1 MLRALLRW
9 ARTAHLL
16 DKETPSSS
24 FWQRHRCELI
34 AAAAVILLGAAF
46 MVHRSSGR
54 STYLV
59 QEKPQSDRRTYQYSV
74 LPNGLPLLNIQ
85 DAESHKMAMA
95 MAVRAGS
102 YDDPHELPG
111 LAHFCEHMLFLGTNK
126 YPEPSGFDNFLTK
139 YGGASNAYTASEV
152 TVYFASAGADAAP
165 EGLDRFA
172 DFFRAPLFKKEFVKK
187 EVQAINSEHEKN
199 VQSNLRRIFELLES
213 QANPDSV
220 VGRFATG
227 NMETLYSAPTRNGTS
242 PVDALKGYF
251 KQRYCPEQMRLVTF
265 GPQPL
270 AEQMKLVTKAGFGEL
285 DPGAASCAQDK
296 RRFPE
301 PQPFPRSFMGK
312 HLLVEGT
319 EATGAL
325 WLHFQLPS
333 LSREHAAQPLTYL
346 NYVIDYGGENSLK
359 RVLSDSLGLVSN
371 VQLEEQTDSTGTMF
385 MVVFSTTELGFN
397 HSQAILDVFFSYLA
411 GLSAGA
417 DMNLYKSIQDM
428 VKLQWDW
435 KQQDDAFGTTVS
447 NLAEVMTRLPHEK
460 LLSGDSLIE
469 KPDAQLM
476 SSLIQLVEPG
486 NMNIAAVAPS
496 ALGEEPLKATKKP
509 IRTLQ
514 YYGAKYVEQTMDEVL
529 PGASK
534 RWSTWL
540 QGMDKPQLAQ
550 QLRERLN
557 AEQLLT
563 KAEGLVLPPQL
574 PTAIE
579 GIPSHVSLDHMTT
592 RSATTG
598 LRAGLQPPESEQI
611 YGPLPVRMSLDIRL
625 SSKPVVLLADPQNQ
639 TKEDVWYRPGW
650 TMRDPQVHIVVG
662 LRTLQREKEPEVTAF
677 DWVRLQVYEKLLG
690 EAMAPKM
697 YNMLAAGSK
706 YVVSTSTNGITI
718 TFVGYQEAM
727 SKLINRTL
735 NVFNSFN
742 EHLNTTLPS
751 RFHRIA
757 KTYREELETFGGMPS
772 SYAIQDMER
781 LLMRNRFSNHESLEA
796 LSKIN
801 LTAAARAGGDLL
813 LSKELKMTA
822 LAIGNLADLESTD
835 ALHEIASSLARPSWT
850 VAQPSPVDGRVEEVQ
865 PVVNVQKPV
874 EVRTLNPRPGDPND
888 VAVVSLVYG
897 VGDVPS
903 RVILS
908 IASSLLGTAAFDHLR
923 TQQQL
928 GPFLSPRTVV
938 QGTKVSAD
946 EAEAAIEGLLTTTM
960 PKILRE
966 LTVEDF
972 QSQVDAY
979 RQQLLEPPL
988 AASDE
993 VSHFWGHITQGGRC
1007 MNLLDKA
1014 LSFLKSPQCNKQML
1028 IDTWNDLAF
1037 GNVKDGKNALRKKI
1051 SVKYFAQKDGS
1062 DTAPKR
1068 PTLQEAR
1075 AAWQKH
1081 GVPPAATELLERE
1094 WSETKTVAASNSKVR
1109 QELAEDGGFFPTD
1122 LHCGGEAGGA
1132 EAGVV
1137 MRQAGARE
1145 LGGSLLHLQ
1154 GSGKSLRHQNVA

>member
-1 MLRALLRW
+1 MRA
-9 ARTAHLL
+9 
-16 DKETPSSS
+16 
-24 FWQRHRCELI
+24 
-34 AAAAVILLGAAF
+34 
-46 MVHRSSGR
+46 
-54 STYLV
+54 
-59 QEKPQSDRRTYQYSV
+59 
-74 LPNGLPLLNIQ
+74 
-85 DAESHKMAMA
+85 
-95 MAVRAGS
+95 
-102 YDDPHELPG
+102 
-111 LAHFCEHMLFLGTNK
+111 
-126 YPEPSGFDNFLTK
+126 
-139 YGGASNAYTASEV
+139 
-152 TVYFASAGADAAP
+152 
-165 EGLDRFA
+165 EG
-172 DFFRAPLFKKEFVKK
+172 
-187 EVQAINSEHEKN
+187 
-199 VQSNLRRIFELLES
+199 
-213 QANPDSV
+213 
-220 VGRFATG
+220 
-227 NMETLYSAPTRNGTS
+227 
-242 PVDALKGYF
+242 
-251 KQRYCPEQMRLVTF
+251 
-265 GPQPL
+265 
-270 AEQMKLVTKAGFGEL
+270 
-285 DPGAASCAQDK
+285 
-296 RRFPE
+296 
-301 PQPFPRSFMGK
+301 
-312 HLLVEGT
+312 
-319 EATGAL
+319 
-325 WLHFQLPS
+325 
-333 LSREHAAQPLTYL
+333 
-346 NYVIDYGGENSLK
+346 
-359 RVLSDSLGLVSN
+359 
-371 VQLEEQTDSTGTMF
+371 
-385 MVVFSTTELGFN
+385 
-397 HSQAILDVFFSYLA
+397 
-411 GLSAGA
+411 
-417 DMNLYKSIQDM
+417 
-428 VKLQWDW
+428 
-435 KQQDDAFGTTVS
+435 
-447 NLAEVMTRLPHEK
+447 
-460 LLSGDSLIE
+460 
-469 KPDAQLM
+469 
-476 SSLIQLVEPG
+476 
-486 NMNIAAVAPS
+486 S
-496 ALGEEPLKATKKP
+496 ALA
-509 IRTLQ
+509 
-514 YYGAKYVEQTMDEVL
+514 
-529 PGASK
+529 
-534 RWSTWL
+534 
-540 QGMDKPQLAQ
+540 
-550 QLRERLN
+550 LRE
-557 AEQLLT
+557 
-563 KAEGLVLPPQL
+563 
-574 PTAIE
+574 
-579 GIPSHVSLDHMTT
+579 
-592 RSATTG
+592 
-598 LRAGLQPPESEQI
+598 
-611 YGPLPVRMSLDIRL
+611 
-625 SSKPVVLLADPQNQ
+625 
-639 TKEDVWYRPGW
+639 
-650 TMRDPQVHIVVG
+650 VVG
-662 LRTLQREKEPEVTAF
+662 LRTLQREKEPEAS
-677 DWVRLQVYEKLLG
+677 VRLQVYEKLLG

-888 VAVVSLVYG
+888 VAIVSLVYG

-1109 QELAEDGGFFPTD
+1109 QELAEEGGFFPTD

-1137 MRQAGARE
+1137 MRQAGMGCSTGRLLSGSMCQSYAYLLQQLSVGGMASVAACEAMRNAICITDQPMTQPKWLFAASMSFPQFPSDEEEWLAGLHHDDFAKRQMMATVLRFGPLAPNCGFQLAGPLASLGTLTALRRAFPNQFLHYHAAGGISAQGVRGKRGYTAFVHAKLARI
-1145 LGGSLLHLQ
+1145 LGASSVLLDVDACKEASSALKEQSAKVAATLCCDLSTGPVFEQHWESMKQALPVLSGKLHALQLPLLFEVLGHSDVLATTEVSVSRKDSSPGLRSFRTVEKVWRAWHRGEDRDDARLAQGLIAAARRDSSLLDAFDAFPDDA
-1154 GSGKSLRHQNVA
+1154 NVLCPGWRQQLADEERAGASRPRL